1 MQTRVFLY
9 VIPTPLHVRTL
20 RSELLGPHW
29 KEYKHYKENPWVEM
43 VDNAKMRPDVIIDPE
58 K

>member
-1 MQTRVFLY
+1 MLTSNLLIDPRDSQR
-9 VIPTPLHVRTL
+9 
-20 RSELLGPHW
+20 LGPHW
-29 KEYKHYKENPWVEM
+29 KEYKYYRENPWVDL

>member
-1 MQTRVFLY
+1 MLTTALFIDSYNSQ
-9 VIPTPLHVRTL
+9 
-20 RSELLGPHW
+20 LLGPHW
-29 KEYKHYKENPWVEM
+29 KEYRYYRENPWVEM